1 MSSDI
6 TIQNIRVALR
16 LDADQNLAAAHLA
29 RQQREHEVTSH
40 LAPHFLLEVVP
51 NENVHHFLTRL
62 LIHHGE
68 DYTIVGAGPA
78 GDRNKTIT
86 GVVNLVVT
94 DRMTVEAAAAYIKS
108 ALPKPVAIQY
118 AALGKEIARLRA
130 AAKVTQH
137 DLAQRIC
144 VMPSNISRWE
154 NGLTRPTDLNLVSLA
169 TVLNGD
175 FAAMLELLKSP
186 FRLGVERALTLPQAT
201 APVRTVPV
209 VIGEARPL
217 SREERED
224 EAYDNY
230 LHRNEP
236 GNLPEKYRR
245 RSRP

>member
-16 LDADQNLAAAHLA
+16 LDADQNLAATHLA
-29 RQQREHEVTSH
+29 RQKREHEVTSH

-68 DYTIVGAGPA
+68 DYTIIGNSPA

-108 ALPKPVAIQY
+108 TLPKPALIQY
-118 AALGKEIARLRA
+118 APLGKEIARLRA
-130 AAKVTQH
+130 TAKMTQH

-175 FAAMLELLKSP
+175 FAAMHAMAQP
-186 FRLGVERALTLPQAT
+186 PRIGGDALRLPQAT
-201 APVRTVPV
+201 AAVLTVPV

-236 GNLPEKYRR
+236 GNDWGPVRR
-245 RSRP
+245 RRARP

>member
-16 LDADQNLAAAHLA
+16 LDADQNLAATHLA
-29 RQQREHEVTSH
+29 RQAREHEVTSH

-68 DYTIVGAGPA
+68 DYTIIGNNPA
-78 GDRNKTIT
+78 GDRNKTLT
-86 GVVNLVVT
+86 GVLNLVVT
-94 DRMTVEAAAAYIKS
+94 DRMTVEAAADYIKS
-108 ALPKPVAIQY
+108 ALPKPVVIQY

-130 AAKVTQH
+130 TAKMTQH

-175 FAAMLELLKSP
+175 FAAMLAVAQPL
-186 FRLGVERALTLPQAT
+186 RQMMALPKPSQSVT
-201 APVRTVPV
+201 TVPV

-236 GNLPEKYRR
+236 GSDWGPIRR
-245 RSRP
+245 RRQG

>member
-16 LDADQNLAAAHLA
+16 LDADQTLAATHLA
-29 RQQREHEVTSH
+29 RQAREHEVTSH

-68 DYTIVGAGPA
+68 DYTIIGNSPA
-78 GDRNKTIT
+78 GDRNKTLT
-86 GVVNLVVT
+86 GVLNLVVT

-108 ALPKPVAIQY
+108 ALPKPVVIQY

-175 FAAMLELLKSP
+175 FAAMHAMAQP
-186 FRLGVERALTLPQAT
+186 PRLGVALTLPPMQPA
-201 APVRTVPV
+201 AVAVLPVT
-209 VIGEARPL
+209 IGEPRAL
-217 SREERED
+217 TREERED

-236 GNLPEKYRR
+236 GNDWGPIRR
-245 RSRP
+245 RRARP

>member
-29 RQQREHEVTSH
+29 RQAREHEVTSH

-175 FAAMLELLKSP
+175 FAAMHAMAQPL
-186 FRLGVERALTLPQAT
+186 RQTLTLPLAT

>member
-29 RQQREHEVTSH
+29 RQVREHEVTSH

-51 NENVHHFLTRL
+51 NESVHHFLTRL

-68 DYTIVGAGPA
+68 DYTIIGNSPA
-78 GDRNKTIT
+78 GDRNKTLT
-86 GVVNLVVT
+86 GVLNLVVT
-94 DRMTVEAAAAYIKS
+94 DRMTVEAAADYIKS
-108 ALPKPVAIQY
+108 ALPKPVVIQY

-175 FAAMLELLKSP
+175 FAAMHAMAQPL
-186 FRLGVERALTLPQAT
+186 RQTLTLPQAT

-236 GNLPEKYRR
+236 ADLPSKYRR
-245 RSRP
+245 RARP